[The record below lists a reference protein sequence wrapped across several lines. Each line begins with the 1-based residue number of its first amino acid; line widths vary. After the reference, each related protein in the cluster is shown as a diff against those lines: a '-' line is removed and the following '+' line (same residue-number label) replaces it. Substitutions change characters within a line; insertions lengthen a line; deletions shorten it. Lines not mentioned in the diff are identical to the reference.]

1 MTISA
6 FDHPLLGALLGDE
19 EVAASFS
26 LDADLAAMLAFE
38 AALAEAQASLG
49 LVPTEAARHIAEVC
63 ASFSPDRAGLAAGVA
78 RDGVVAPALV
88 AQLRAAVGEP
98 HGKHLH
104 RGATSQ
110 DVIDTSLT
118 IRLKSICAL
127 FDRRLA

>member
-26 LDADLAAMLAFE
+26 LEADLAAMLAFE

-63 ASFSPDRAGLAAGVA
+63 ANFSPDRAEYQAGV
-78 RDGVVAPALV
+78 
-88 AQLRAAVGEP
+88 
-98 HGKHLH
+98 
-104 RGATSQ
+104 
-110 DVIDTSLT
+110 
-118 IRLKSICAL
+118 
-127 FDRRLA
+127 

>member
-49 LVPTEAARHIAEVC
+49 LLPTEAARDIA
-63 ASFSPDRAGLAAGVA
+63 
-78 RDGVVAPALV
+78 
-88 AQLRAAVGEP
+88 
-98 HGKHLH
+98 
-104 RGATSQ
+104 
-110 DVIDTSLT
+110 
-118 IRLKSICAL
+118 
-127 FDRRLA
+127 